1 MADSGRKALGSGE
14 GFSPQGSQ
22 GTFPSMVYS
31 TRDLVSLS
39 PSSFMYLLIISNN
52 YVIILLASLFT
63 WKIKKTTSL
72 KLILPETSLLIYFGG
87 WPWSSLYTIFH
98 CISERRRN
106 RLEMH
111 HYKGF
116 LKCGVVYGVTS
127 LIDRCII
134 NLRAFVDLWGY
145 GCFREGKW
153 LGRPHHVDWPPEH
166 SIDVRVQNVSFQARV
181 FSIPSK
187 VQGQKNAI

>member
-1 MADSGRKALGSGE
+1 
-14 GFSPQGSQ
+14 
-22 GTFPSMVYS
+22 
-31 TRDLVSLS
+31 
-39 PSSFMYLLIISNN
+39 
-52 YVIILLASLFT
+52 
-63 WKIKKTTSL
+63 
-72 KLILPETSLLIYFGG
+72 
-87 WPWSSLYTIFH
+87 
-98 CISERRRN
+98 
-106 RLEMH
+106 MH

-145 GCFREGKW
+145 ECFWEGRW

-187 VQGQKNAI
+187 VQGHKMLFSKAILQLWWKNYSLLSLVPVLSFRTLIWTQDFPVNCINGINDLIPAENIKYLRNCFSQMTHYYYP